1 MITRWWWVRHGPVP
15 SQKGL
20 IYGQRDVSCDTS
32 DLAAFKGLAKTL
44 PEDAVWVTSNLVRTH
59 EPLRAIW
66 QQSGKQGEPLSE
78 PNFAEQSFGDW
89 EGLTWDDF
97 HAAKDPAYA
106 QFWEDPGNNSMPGG
120 ESFADLIERVRSV
133 IERLTDE
140 HAGSDIVAV
149 THSGT
154 IRSAIAVALG
164 LDATQALNVV
174 VDCLALSR
182 IDYLGGSEGSSR
194 GGWRVTGINLLP
206 YNSIDR

>member
-1 MITRWWWVRHGPVP
+1 
-15 SQKGL
+15 
-20 IYGQRDVSCDTS
+20 
-32 DLAAFKGLAKTL
+32 
-44 PEDAVWVTSNLVRTH
+44 
-59 EPLRAIW
+59 
-66 QQSGKQGEPLSE
+66 
-78 PNFAEQSFGDW
+78 
-89 EGLTWDDF
+89 
-97 HAAKDPAYA
+97 
-106 QFWEDPGNNSMPGG
+106 MPGG